1 MKPLIREYLASLRE
15 RDELDAIL
23 PDLLSE
29 LGYTVLSRPARGTR
43 QYGVDVAAIGPEEDA
58 RLHLFSIKK
67 GDLTRS
73 EWDNDSNQA
82 LRPSLNEIRDV
93 YIPVYVPE
101 EHRGRSIVI
110 CLCFGGDVHELI
122 RATVTNYQRENTT
135 ARVSYAEWNGDRI
148 AGYIESGLLREG
160 LLTREMRSSFRK
172 AVAMVD
178 EPDVSFSHFS
188 ALVAALLA
196 KAAEMP
202 VGARVTTARQVCI
215 CLWILFVWAREAG
228 NVESAYLC
236 GERAVLAV
244 WHMFRDEMRL
254 NRPPAAVATAINQL
268 CELHFQI
275 ADELLG
281 KLLRHA
287 SATHAISAAVGSAS
301 PLDVNLKLFEMVGR
315 IALRGLWLVWGEGG
329 SSAFPTARRGD
340 LRNARVDRIVH
351 DLCRLVESNPA
362 LLAPVS
368 DDQATDLALAFM
380 FMACQGS
387 ATQALRNWVREVARR
402 SRYAFMVH
410 KAYPCIYRDYR
421 DLAGHPREATDDYR
435 QTATAASVLIPTLA
449 FWAAIL
455 RDGETTEL
463 LAGFAKEQL
472 AHCALQLWLPDDA
485 TEANLYVDAEAHGAA
500 FDGIPLGD
508 DPQLVLNY
516 VLQECGLETA
526 YFQLSAVEFGHWPL
540 VALACRHYRLPV
552 PPHLWLGFLVEPR
565 CPI

>member
-43 QYGVDVAAIGPEEDA
+43 QYGVDVAAVGPQDDG
-58 RLHLFSIKK
+58 RLYLFSIKK

-82 LRPSLNEIRDV
+82 LRPSLNEIKDV
-93 YIPVYVPE
+93 YIPVFIPK
-101 EHRGRSIVI
+101 EHRTRAIVI

-122 RATVTNYQRENTT
+122 RATVTTYQKENTT
-135 ARVSYAEWNGDRI
+135 DRISYAEWNGDRI

-160 LLTREMRSSFRK
+160 LLTKEMRSSFRK

-178 EPDVSFSHFS
+178 EPDVSFGHFS

-196 KAAEMP
+196 KTSEQP
-202 VGARVTTARQVCI
+202 VAARVTTARQVCI
-215 CLWILFVWAREAG
+215 CLWVLFVWARDAG
-228 NVESAYLC
+228 NVESAYLS

-244 WHMFRDEMRL
+244 WHMFRDELRAR
-254 NRPPAAVATAINQL
+254 RPPTAVTIAINQL

-281 KLLRHA
+281 KLLKHA
-287 SATHAISAAVGSAS
+287 GATHAISAAVGSAS

-315 IALRGLWLVWGEGG
+315 IALRGLWLVWSEGG
-329 SSAFPTARRGD
+329 SVAFPTARRGD
-340 LRNARVDRIVH
+340 FRNARVDEMAQN
-351 DLCRLVESNPA
+351 LCRLVESNPA

-368 DDQATDLALAFM
+368 DDQATDLVLAFM
-380 FMACQGS
+380 FLASQGS
-387 ATQALRNWVREVARR
+387 ATQALRKWIYEVAQR
-402 SRYAFMVH
+402 SRYAFMFH
-410 KAYPCIYRDYR
+410 KAYPCTYRDYR
-421 DLAGHPREATDDYR
+421 DLAGHPRETTDCYR
-435 QTATAASVLIPTLA
+435 RAATAASVLIPALA
-449 FWAAIL
+449 FWAAVIKDSATTKIL
-455 RDGETTEL
+455 SRL
-463 LAGFAKEQL
+463 VKEQL

-485 TEANLYVDAEAHGAA
+485 TETNIYVNADAHGAA
-500 FDGIPLGD
+500 FTDIPLGD
-508 DPQLVLNY
+508 DPQTLLDY
-516 VLQECGLETA
+516 VLRECGPEAA
-526 YFQLSAVEFGHWPL
+526 YFKLSAVEFGHWPL

-552 PPHLWLGFLVEPR
+552 PPHLWLGFLAEP
-565 CPI
+565 PSPV